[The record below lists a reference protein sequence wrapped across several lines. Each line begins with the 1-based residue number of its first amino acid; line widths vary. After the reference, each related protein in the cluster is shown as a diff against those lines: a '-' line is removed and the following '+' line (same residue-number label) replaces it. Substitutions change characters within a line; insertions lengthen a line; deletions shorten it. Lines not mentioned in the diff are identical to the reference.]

1 MKKKFSFVLALAL
14 VLTMCASVM
23 VSFAAEPIVY
33 DFTQEG
39 IACVGD
45 AVSGNAKFFGKSKR
59 FEYQYVN
66 GVSKLI
72 YTDGDGQHN
81 PYITNSNVNADAST
95 YKYVKIAYWSK
106 AGGESLSIFY
116 DNGSGIT
123 AENSVS
129 QAAVNDGTWQY
140 AIFDMSGVA
149 SWTGT
154 IKQLRYD
161 FLVGGAFNKDDYV
174 YCGYIGLFDSADAA
188 QNYTKDLPEMEATV
202 STDPSISLDKTTY
215 ELTDDFSITLTFKN
229 VPNKDTWFGIYP
241 ATVGDTITDKDTID
255 VWTYTNGSKTEI
267 PAEVMK
273 DGTLVLTKEICGDF
287 SKLTKGDYKI
297 VMFKGGSAE
306 DTYTI
311 LDTKTF
317 TFADKAAEPTKTPTP
332 KPNPGTSDANT
343 IFAVA
348 AVAMVLG
355 ASMICFKKKTQA

>member
-1 MKKKFSFVLALAL
+1 MSAV
-14 VLTMCASVM
+14 
-23 VSFAAEPIVY
+23 AA
-33 DFTQEG
+33 
-39 IACVGD
+39 
-45 AVSGNAKFFGKSKR
+45 
-59 FEYQYVN
+59 
-66 GVSKLI
+66 
-72 YTDGDGQHN
+72 
-81 PYITNSNVNADAST
+81 
-95 YKYVKIAYWSK
+95 
-106 AGGESLSIFY
+106 
-116 DNGSGIT
+116 
-123 AENSVS
+123 
-129 QAAVNDGTWQY
+129 
-140 AIFDMSGVA
+140 
-149 SWTGT
+149 WTGT

-161 FLVGGAFNKDDYV
+161 FLRDGDIKKDDYV

-188 QNYTKDLPEMEATV
+188 NNYAPTLPEMETTA
-202 STDPSISLDKTTY
+202 STDPSISLDKKTY

-255 VWTYTNGSKTEI
+255 IWTYTNGSKTEI
-267 PAEVMK
+267 PAEVKK

-297 VMFKGGSAE
+297 VMFKGGSTE

-317 TFADKAAEPTKTPTP
+317 TFADKAAEPTANPNP

-355 ASMICFKKKTQA
+355 ASIICFKKKTQA

>member
-1 MKKKFSFVLALAL
+1 MKKKLSFVLALAL
-14 VLTMCASVM
+14 VFSMFASVM

-33 DFTQEG
+33 DFTQKG
-39 IACVGD
+39 MACQGE
-45 AVSGNAKFFGKSKR
+45 AVTGEAKFFGKDKR
-59 FEYQYVN
+59 FDYEYVN

-72 YTDGDGQHN
+72 YTDGDGMQN
-81 PYITNSNVNADAST
+81 PYITNPSVNADASI
-95 YKYVKIAYWSK
+95 YKYVKIAYWTKS
-106 AGGESLSIFY
+106 AGQNLRIFF
-116 DNGSGIT
+116 DNGSGIKDDNAAT
-123 AENSVS
+123 LSV
-129 QAAVNDGTWQY
+129 VNDGTWQY
-140 AIFDMSGVA
+140 AIFDMSAVA
-149 SWTGT
+149 AWTGT

-161 FLVGGAFNKDDYV
+161 FLRDGDIKKDDYV

-188 QNYTKDLPEMEATV
+188 NNYAPTLPEMETTA
-202 STDPSISLDKTTY
+202 STDPSISLDKKTY

-267 PAEVMK
+267 PAEVKK

-297 VMFKGGSAE
+297 VMFKGGSTE

-317 TFADKAAEPTKTPTP
+317 TFADKAAEPTANPNP

-355 ASMICFKKKTQA
+355 ASIICFKKKTQA